1 MTDDDNPPP
10 DGDEAIEDAA
20 EEEALR
26 KVEANA
32 LSRDELEE
40 LAARYSV
47 TPEELA
53 EAQRLYAELLDDI
66 AKGDDWGLNP
76 EEDR

>member
-1 MTDDDNPPP
+1 MTDDDEPPP
-10 DGDEAIEDAA
+10 DSDEAIKAVAEDAA
-20 EEEALR
+20 PR

-47 TPEELA
+47 APEELA
-53 EAQRLYAELLDDI
+53 EAQRLYAELLDEI